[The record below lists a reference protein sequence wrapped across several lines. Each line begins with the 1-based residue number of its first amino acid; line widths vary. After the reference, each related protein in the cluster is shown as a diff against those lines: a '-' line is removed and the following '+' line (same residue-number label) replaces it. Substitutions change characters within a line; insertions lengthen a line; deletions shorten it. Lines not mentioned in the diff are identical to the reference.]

1 MDKVPVE
8 YVECVIN
15 WLKEQGYKKIGID
28 GMSKGSEMALIV
40 ASMFFDISCVIVR
53 VPSYFVSEGL
63 KGSGKKKGPSGTVS
77 YLLKKIKAPILM
89 LSSKRDSVWPSYEN
103 CIYMENRL
111 KETDFLY
118 EYKHVAYENMS
129 HALLTKLPLIYK
141 IAFKSE
147 RKNSKD
153 CDVV

>member
-1 MDKVPVE
+1 MHIITFNKDKNIIPE
-8 YVECVIN
+8 SIIPIE
-15 WLKEQGYKKIGID
+15 
-28 GMSKGSEMALIV
+28 
-40 ASMFFDISCVIVR
+40 
-53 VPSYFVSEGL
+53 
-63 KGSGKKKGPSGTVS
+63 
-77 YLLKKIKAPILM
+77 KIKAPILM
-89 LSSKRDSVWPSYEN
+89 LSSKSDSVWPSYES

-111 KETDFLY
+111 AETDFPY

-153 CDVV
+153 CAVDRENMKKELLDWVNYVWQ